1 MARRMLGQIE
11 SSEEAIAH
19 LMRSR
24 RRALSVLDEFVDRT
38 GGGRKNG
45 ESFAGAGIGS
55 GWKAQEIPRSV
66 IGNHSVRQARI

>member
-1 MARRMLGQIE
+1 MFGHVE

-24 RRALSVLDEFVDRT
+24 RLVLSVLDEFVDRI

-45 ESFAGAGIGS
+45 ESFAGAGIGFGREGS
-55 GWKAQEIPRSV
+55 GDSPV
-66 IGNHSVRQARI
+66 GNR

>member
-24 RRALSVLDEFVDRT
+24 RLALSVLDEFVDRT